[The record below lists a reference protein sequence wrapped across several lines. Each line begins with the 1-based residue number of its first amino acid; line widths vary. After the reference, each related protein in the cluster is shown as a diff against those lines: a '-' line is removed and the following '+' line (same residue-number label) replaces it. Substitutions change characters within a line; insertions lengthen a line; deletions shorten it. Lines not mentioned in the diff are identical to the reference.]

1 MVIAWWGQMNTI
13 VNEIPN
19 VFVSQELIWDLNFY
33 FFQGLTEKLNI
44 WNVFLLQNLDLT
56 KRKVIYQ
63 GSLSWRIA
71 NKTKLVELHV
81 LLLEDIIIL
90 LQKVHEKYLLQFFN
104 TNSGTNERGHVFSP
118 VIRMSTVLVR
128 PNAVG
133 KFIYLLHSC
142 HNNRS
147 IMISNGF

>member
-1 MVIAWWGQMNTI
+1 MV
-13 VNEIPN
+13 
-19 VFVSQELIWDLNFY
+19 F
-33 FFQGLTEKLNI
+33 
-44 WNVFLLQNLDLT
+44 LQNLDLT

-81 LLLEDIIIL
+81 LLLEDLIIL

-104 TNSGTNERGHVFSP
+104 TNSATSERNHVVFSP
-118 VIRMSTVLVR
+118 VIKMSTVLVR

-133 KFIYLLHSC
+133 KFVSLFFSGETKLT
-142 HNNRS
+142 
-147 IMISNGF
+147 F